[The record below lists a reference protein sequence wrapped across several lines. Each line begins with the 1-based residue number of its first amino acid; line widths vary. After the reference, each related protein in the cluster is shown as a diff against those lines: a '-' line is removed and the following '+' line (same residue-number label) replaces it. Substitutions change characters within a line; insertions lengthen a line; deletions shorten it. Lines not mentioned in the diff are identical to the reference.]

1 MCTCDSIVT
10 PLTLH
15 LHPAPAE
22 SPHQRCAPLSKRR
35 QADLWTQVPAWLPS
49 TRHLPNGIGHTCVH
63 LTRSELSHLSTLQ
76 AKRLAWH
83 DVLLVLV
90 CTLVNVTCFVTTI
103 GSAATLLQSERWY
116 WAPGMLIIWAGGAV
130 REFVVLWRSTRR
142 LDAIL
147 QLLQI
152 TLIKDTYVVWV
163 LCLCKSVNEPTKPC
177 LAVFRYSLVV
187 QGRTHGVVVDIRN
200 NTPVFGL
207 QSIESMKRI
216 HGQYQGFPL
225 SLVVG
230 VYLMQRA
237 FPVQQPWEL

>member
-1 MCTCDSIVT
+1 M
-10 PLTLH
+10 
-15 LHPAPAE
+15 
-22 SPHQRCAPLSKRR
+22 
-35 QADLWTQVPAWLPS
+35 
-49 TRHLPNGIGHTCVH
+49 H
-63 LTRSELSHLSTLQ
+63 LTKSELSHLHPNLQ

-83 DVLLVLV
+83 DILLVLV

-152 TLIKDTYVVWV
+152 TLIKDTYVAWV

-177 LAVFRYSLVV
+177 LDVFRYSLVV

-225 SLVVG
+225 SLIVG